1 MSEAEFRGNLRIL
14 LVRWLAVREP
24 GPMTIPFDSSGFYS
38 AFVAEAGIIGASI
51 VPLWLYS
58 TGTILYRYTMPC

>member
-1 MSEAEFRGNLRIL
+1 
-14 LVRWLAVREP
+14 
-24 GPMTIPFDSSGFYS
+24 MTIPFDSSGFYS

-58 TGTILYRYTMPC
+58 TGTILYRYTMPR